1 MLWHP
6 GYVPVRT
13 VLLLVSLQFLL
24 GVGDMATDAAI
35 ERVGDQLHPV
45 VQSLVSHVQLFC
57 RKPHSKHPVD
67 KFDIHEEF

>member
-6 GYVPVRT
+6 GHVPVLS

-24 GVGDMATDAAI
+24 SVGDMATDAAI

-45 VQSLVSHVQLFC
+45 VQRFVPHVQLFC
-57 RKPHSKHPVD
+57 CKPHSKHPV
-67 KFDIHEEF
+67 KFV